1 MNKLIGFLVVTV
13 ILALFIPQDTLAQ
26 EDKPQDFSE
35 IRSAAEKGDVEA
47 QFKLGSAYYLGE
59 RVPEDA
65 VEAVK
70 WYRKAAEQAH
80 AAAQF
85 FLGFSYLRGLGIPKD
100 AVEAVKWY
108 RKAAEQ
114 GFAPAQYDLGVC
126 YAEGHG
132 LPKDYEQAVKW
143 YRKAAEK
150 GDARAQGNLGVCYAE
165 GHGLPK
171 DYEQAV
177 KWYRKAAEKGNA
189 VAQHNL
195 GVMYLR
201 GQGVPKDT
209 VFAYMWLNL
218 AGQTRDDARKL
229 RDAVGEEMT
238 PEQVAEAQKLSRE
251 WKSGDGSLVGTI
263 WEIGEF
269 TATFKEDNTVTL
281 QGGALA
287 SIAPEGLDVSYSLR
301 GKSLEIDAMG
311 MTKSGSFDGTN
322 LIIDGAAAVRKK

>member
-114 GFAPAQYDLGVC
+114 GFAPAQYD
-126 YAEGHG
+126 
-132 LPKDYEQAVKW
+132 
-143 YRKAAEK
+143 
-150 GDARAQGNLGVCYAE
+150 LGVCYAE